1 MQEAAEYEKKE
12 LARKDSIRNSKLET
26 EIQALRDMLAVNKS
40 QEKAKAKQLD
50 STRFAMLDNELQAL
64 RKMLLQAMLKDS
76 VDAQKQAQ
84 AKIEA
89 ELELREQE
97 KAERDSLIAEKI
109 AALDAVQADL
119 NALEAEAS
127 SGLSLIHISEP
138 TRP

>member
-1 MQEAAEYEKKE
+1 MKERISKK
-12 LARKDSIRNSKLET
+12 RFNTKFKIRNRDTGAK
-26 EIQALRDMLAVNKS
+26 DMLAVNKS

-127 SGLSLIHISEP
+127 SGIDTKTIMIIALLL
-138 TRP
+138 